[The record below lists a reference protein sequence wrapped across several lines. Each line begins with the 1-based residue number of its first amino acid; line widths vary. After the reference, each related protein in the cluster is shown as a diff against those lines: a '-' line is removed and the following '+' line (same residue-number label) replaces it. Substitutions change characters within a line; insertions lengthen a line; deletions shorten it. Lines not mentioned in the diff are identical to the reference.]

1 MIEFGMVFALGAL
14 AATLLALSALPALD
28 RRAQRLARRRLE
40 ALFPMSISEIAAERD
55 HVRAAMAVEAR
66 RAEVKAEATARGKA
80 ADLAEI
86 GRRDRTIYEFKQT
99 LGEREASVAALESA
113 LAAANEQG
121 AQTAAR
127 LGEAESRLAETDHVL
142 ASLRAAHQELGA
154 RSEADQGRL
163 MESRQSLAATEEKL
177 SQIERRLS
185 ETIEANAALQLELRA
200 AIGLAAERQLAIATL
215 DAQLETAQGDAREAA
230 RQLAAARDL
239 LAQRETE
246 KSEIA
251 TRPVERQD
259 IPQIILVDASRTDA
273 KTRQATTA
281 KDDEKRPSAP
291 TQIIMSDQ
299 DAALAPAPQI
309 TSRKE
314 RKSVRRQ
321 PRRAP
326 RSARGQ
332 LPEAA
337 E

>member
-1 MIEFGMVFALGAL
+1 MLAVLRHLDSGDSLDHLQAGA
-14 AATLLALSALPALD
+14 
-28 RRAQRLARRRLE
+28 AR
-40 ALFPMSISEIAAERD
+40 
-55 HVRAAMAVEAR
+55 
-66 RAEVKAEATARGKA
+66 
-80 ADLAEI
+80 
-86 GRRDRTIYEFKQT
+86 
-99 LGEREASVAALESA
+99 ALEEVA
-113 LAAANEQG
+113 WR
-121 AQTAAR
+121 T
-127 LGEAESRLAETDHVL
+127 
-142 ASLRAAHQELGA
+142 
-154 RSEADQGRL
+154 RSQ
-163 MESRQSLAATEEKL
+163 
-177 SQIERRLS
+177 
-185 ETIEANAALQLELRA
+185 
-200 AIGLAAERQLAIATL
+200 
-215 DAQLETAQGDAREAA
+215 
-230 RQLAAARDL
+230 AARDL